1 MSLKT
6 RPHDSFVAVGTYVLI
21 RANLYIIRRYA
32 QPVKWS
38 QKCRS
43 FVTRTPL
50 LFAINER
57 NECIRTK
64 EAYNHPPP
72 HFSPVEKSLT
82 TFIYTFALHF
92 VPRVMIAGAQRPSAC
107 KQRLRGKSV
116 SHQGV
121 RDNTHAPAHTY
132 THRHI
137 RTRTPNFSVS
147 TRREKREVQSPLS
160 LSLSRYLEEARAPN
174 VTLLC
179 NFNNHIL
186 RSSRIRWRMTR
197 ILLVAFSTLVC
208 RVTSPAI
215 AEENRAEL
223 LALTARKKGRH
234 TKDPA
239 ARPRG
244 YTDSSIMNSSTLH
257 LHSVRAENC
266 LRAICV
272 SVTALNFSMIRV
284 FDIRN
289 ILDYIPDNAFDY
301 YDKLKLLKRSST
313 IAAGGEG
320 RGGKNKR
327 LISRFALNYKR
338 DRRSV
343 AKQSFVRP

>member
-1 MSLKT
+1 MLPRKWRLMSLKT

-32 QPVKWS
+32 QPAKWS

-50 LFAINER
+50 PLFAINER

-72 HFSPVEKSLT
+72 LLPVEKTLT
-82 TFIYTFALHF
+82 TFIYFCAPFCATGNDSRRSTSKC
-92 VPRVMIAGAQRPSAC
+92 VQTT
-107 KQRLRGKSV
+107 LRGKSV
-116 SHQGV
+116 SHRV
-121 RDNTHAPAHTY
+121 CVTTRTHSR
-132 THRHI
+132 THRI
-137 RTRTPNFSVS
+137 FLCQRV
-147 TRREKREVQSPLS
+147 PLS
-160 LSLSRYLEEARAPN
+160 LSLSNTRYLEEVRAPD

-186 RSSRIRWRMTR
+186 RCSRIRWRMTR

-223 LALTARKKGRH
+223 LALTAAKKGRR

-239 ARPRG
+239 ACPRIR
-244 YTDSSIMNSSTLH
+244 TDSSIMNSSTLH
-257 LHSVRAENC
+257 LHSPK
-266 LRAICV
+266 I
-272 SVTALNFSMIRV
+272 ALARFRDHFESLLDSRVYSIFGIMHSIIRQIETSET
-284 FDIRN
+284 FPN
-289 ILDYIPDNAFDY
+289 NLGW
-301 YDKLKLLKRSST
+301 
-313 IAAGGEG
+313 GGE
-320 RGGKNKR
+320 
-327 LISRFALNYKR
+327 
-338 DRRSV
+338 
-343 AKQSFVRP
+343 